1 MTFEEILR
9 ELEKQLGKKAVGIL
23 VKTLKL
29 PGIVG
34 STAGEMLFP
43 EAAGVPDSDIDWNK
57 AERDRLIQEALD
69 AIRNLPTNKPTYTKD
84 KPTVKVPKNS
94 PDKNKINITVQPGF
108 KLPNLPNSLPLID
121 PFWVPKELVK
131 RVRAIS
137 GKSAT
142 KRTYGR
148 MECHPISY
156 ADNIVFNVVHD
167 VVGTG
172 RKNEDSLNG
181 AKNFMK
187 WLVRENGNLSSR
199 MIEDS
204 MLEGGG
210 ILTGDIFWDQVAY
223 IEPHTPNNWLGSIGF
238 KFGAACIANEAADY
252 EATRQNAALGGIKPV
267 IYWNKPSIVVKPSGD
282 VDLSQRFSNEDLSS
296 SWDGLASKIKEV
308 VEYYGERKIRQLDIV
323 NQSSG
328 EIAKKLGVDQFP
340 FFIPRSLCNHEKED
354 LVKFAKE
361 EIAIL
366 KEKLAVTKDGLEKR
380 RIEADIEY
388 KEGELGEIE
397 SGYVKIN
404 EVKTHAEL
412 FSNSIELFSELLGAW
427 PIKIDIEPGH
437 LLTQTLGPK
446 DPGALLT
453 KEILEKSDP
462 QDLFEIRTLKDPIKL
477 RFPNIGEILAE
488 IELQLVNMQGIQN
501 LQQEFMSRF
510 ASQMCSTQQTLV
522 NTYDKVDC
530 LFDWVGMKTVNHDD
544 YVTLSFDPMIAGD
557 PENDEVLK
565 YLIGRNVAYKK
576 PVFAIDK
583 DNQTLTA
590 SQFIYANAC
599 TIIKNALYRK
609 FNGRA
614 GDPMENPKSFL
625 KSAKEMLD
633 LWNGLDGVLNSDG
646 TKTVSISFDEFKK
659 MYIDGFAPYT
669 KDPTD
674 DPDPWGDDKDERP
687 LFNDDRVVQVGDKI
701 YGKTRD

>member
-1 MTFEEILR
+1 MTWQNVLDEI
-9 ELEKQLGKKAVGIL
+9 KKAAGKKLVGVL
-23 VKTLKL
+23 VKAIKL
-29 PGIVG
+29 PGVVG
-34 STAGEMLFP
+34 NVAGELIFP
-43 EAAGVPDSDIDWNK
+43 DAAGVPDSEIDWNK
-57 AERDRLIQEALD
+57 AGRERLINDALD
-69 AIRNLPTNKPTYTKD
+69 AVKKLPIDKPTYPKGKPVLVIPKD
-84 KPTVKVPKNS
+84 IPVKPTKPV
-94 PDKNKINITVQPGF
+94 TQPSF
-108 KLPNLPNSLPLID
+108 KLPEIPNGLPTID
-121 PFWVPKELVK
+121 PFLVPKELVK

-156 ADNIVFNVVHD
+156 EKDVVFNVVHD
-167 VVGTG
+167 VIGTG
-172 RKNEDSLNG
+172 QRNENSLKG
-181 AKNFMK
+181 AENFMK
-187 WLVRENGNLSSR
+187 WLVRENGNLSTR

-223 IEPHTPNNWLGSIGF
+223 IEPHTPGNWTGPMGF
-238 KFGAACIANEAADY
+238 KFGAASIADEAADY

-437 LLTQTLGPK
+437 ILTQTLGPK
-446 DPGALLT
+446 DPSVLLT
-453 KEILEKSDP
+453 PEILEKSDP
-462 QDLFEIRTLKDPIKL
+462 KDLFEIRTLKDPIKL
-477 RFPNIGEILAE
+477 RFPNIGELLSE
-488 IELQLVNMQGIQN
+488 MELQILNMQGIQN
-501 LQQEFMSRF
+501 LQQEFFTRF
-510 ASQMCSTQQTLV
+510 AAQMCSMQQLNLVTNNEVTLI
-522 NTYDKVDC
+522 K
-530 LFDWVGMKTVNHDD
+530 DWIGMKTVTHDD
-544 YVTLSFDPMIAGD
+544 YVTLAFDPMICGD
-557 PENDEVLK
+557 PENDEFYK
-565 YLIGRNVAYKK
+565 YLIGKNVPYKK
-576 PVFAIDK
+576 EVFAIDK

-599 TIIKNALYRK
+599 TIVKNALYRK
-609 FNGRA
+609 FDGKP
-614 GDPMENPKSFL
+614 GSPMENPKSFL

-646 TKTVSISFDEFKK
+646 TKTVSISFDELKE

-669 KDPTD
+669 KNPTD

-687 LFNDDRVVQVGDKI
+687 LFNDDRVVQVGDKL

>member
-1 MTFEEILR
+1 M
-9 ELEKQLGKKAVGIL
+9 GITSVVTAL
-23 VKTLKL
+23 VKGISTGKLNPVAIAADIVVTILDGGSAGGQAEKNWEQENLEAKNKLIEDTLIAIKKL
-29 PGIVG
+29 P
-34 STAGEMLFP
+34 AGRQY
-43 EAAGVPDSDIDWNK
+43 K
-57 AERDRLIQEALD
+57 A
-69 AIRNLPTNKPTYTKD
+69 NKP
-84 KPTVKVPKNS
+84 
-94 PDKNKINITVQPGF
+94 IVQPTKNAPKPKTQPVSQPPTKYPVF
-108 KLPNLPNSLPLID
+108 PNEVPSFAD
-121 PFWVPKELVK
+121 PFWIPKLIK

-137 GKSAT
+137 GTPAT
-142 KRTYGR
+142 EQKYGE
-148 MECHPISY
+148 MELWPINY
-156 ADNIVFNVVHD
+156 EKTTFNVRLD
-167 VVGTG
+167 IIGTQRREENKKKG
-172 RKNEDSLNG
+172 TENFIKWFARKNGNFSS
-181 AKNFMK
+181 AK
-187 WLVRENGNLSSR
+187 
-199 MIEDS
+199 IEDS
-204 MLEGGG
+204 QLEGGG
-210 ILTGDIFWDQVAY
+210 VITGDTLWDQCCY
-223 IEPHTPNNWLGSIGF
+223 FTPQTPGDFTGPMAME
-238 KFGAACIANEAADY
+238 FGAAAILDRAADL
-252 EATRQNAALGGIKPV
+252 ASTRVNASHGGVRGVLWAEKPT
-267 IYWNKPSIVVKPSGD
+267 INIVPSGT
-282 VDLSQRFSNEDLSS
+282 VDISDRLPNDQFSS
-296 SWDGLASKIKEV
+296 SFDGAASALKDLF
-308 VEYYGERKIRQLDIV
+308 EYYGERKIRQLDIV

-366 KEKLAVTKDGLEKR
+366 KEKLAATKDGLEKR